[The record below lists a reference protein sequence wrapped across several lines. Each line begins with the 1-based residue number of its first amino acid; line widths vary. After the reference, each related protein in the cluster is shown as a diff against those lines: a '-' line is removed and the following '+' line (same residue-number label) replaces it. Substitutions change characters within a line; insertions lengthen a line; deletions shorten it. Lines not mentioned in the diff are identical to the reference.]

1 MFSDPGDVAVQG
13 TEPDKVYPYT
23 IFLPGSGIQRGST
36 FIGDGDPLSPE
47 WPSVENAYRLEP
59 EEAPGLPKIPAQ
71 PIGYDPFLNFSS
83 CKYYLAVVVPKFL
96 TKFEYFGVL

>member
-71 PIGYDPFLNFSS
+71 PIGYVPSFSS
-83 CKYYLAVVVPKFL
+83 FSLLAAL
-96 TKFEYFGVL
+96 TFWSFTGLSPLAALIL